1 MPLLSDYAVIEDI
14 FDINSHSPSDLAD
27 LRLQHLKEIL
37 LTEALVRNLRT
48 KQWANLLMPGSLG
61 NQNIHR
67 RTIELLTKLK
77 NQNRFIK
84 VKAELERE
92 PINSEEWCKEAIA
105 SHTSNPLDGIITTKA
120 TLGVIRSREEK
131 KLITAIET
139 LNSASWWQNR
149 SPSARVSRTI
159 AEYVKHL
166 GLILKNA
173 NLLQFID
180 PHLDP
185 ENHKYSEFTKMLEIC
200 ATREPKPKI
209 EIHRVCYE
217 GSGQSRKLRTSEWK
231 GVFTDAWETYLRNI
245 GLKIEVFIWD
255 NFHDRYLITDIIGI
269 SLPNGF
275 DTSERNSDLTTWCRL
290 GRRELEDIQ
299 KEFDRNS
306 TRHARRDN
314 FVIPEN

>member
-1 MPLLSDYAVIEDI
+1 MPLLSDYALIEDI
-14 FDINSHSPSDLAD
+14 FDTNSHSSTDLAD

-48 KQWANLLMPGSLG
+48 KQWDKLLIPGSLG
-61 NQNIHR
+61 SQTIHR
-67 RTIELLTKLK
+67 RAIELLTKLK

-84 VKAELERE
+84 VKAELEKE
-92 PINSEEWCKEAIA
+92 PINSEEWCKEAII

-120 TLGVIRSREEK
+120 TLELVRSREEK

-149 SPSARVSRTI
+149 SSSMRLLRTI
-159 AEYVKHL
+159 SDYIKHL
-166 GLILKNA
+166 NLILKNA

-185 ENHKYSEFTKMLEIC
+185 KKHKYSNFTKMLEVC
-200 ATREPKPKI
+200 ANRESKPKI

-217 GSGQSRKLRTSEWK
+217 GSGQSRILRTSEWK
-231 GVFTDAWETYLRNI
+231 EVFTNAWETHLRNN

-255 NFHDRYLITDIIGI
+255 DFHDRYLITDIVGI

-275 DTSERNSDLTTWCRL
+275 DTSERNNDLTTWCRL
-290 GRRELEDIQ
+290 GRKELEDIQ
-299 KEFDRNS
+299 KEFAQNS
-306 TRHARRDN
+306 TRHACRDN